1 MEKISEKLISTEK
14 ARELQSNWVGNQGMA
29 IEKNG
34 FKDVRDFLFNLEDL
48 QEYID
53 YVRVRSREQ
62 GIDNPGIRVFFGA
75 YAADK
80 ENDATVFLS
89 PTMNIQERNADDH
102 VPNNYEISPLNTIQ
116 GGYPPITYTGK
127 G

>member
-75 YAADK
+75 YVAVR
-80 ENDATVFLS
+80 ENDETVFLS
-89 PTMNIQERNADDH
+89 PQR
-102 VPNNYEISPLNTIQ
+102 TI
-116 GGYPPITYTGK
+116 K
-127 G
+127 KRKA